1 MKLYK
6 VYPEC
11 FKVNDGK
18 NCLHWVIQS
27 YSSKPIFMWNF
38 EINNYYE
45 HGLDK
50 DHFTNLDKPN
60 FKGCG
65 NPFNTLTDEEIEK
78 VRKAKPEV
86 TKVKY
91 DTYTITLDNDDT
103 NETFKDSLQ
112 STFNGDTWSFYK
124 VSKYNEPIETY
135 YNSYDNNIG
144 DISRDKI
151 KDSSIDYKKIIQG
164 LKDDEKLV
172 MYHHYDK
179 DSFTEWFRIGDKIIL
194 FNVTVNH

>member
-27 YSSKPIFMWNF
+27 YSSKPIFMWDF

-45 HGLDK
+45 YGPDK
-50 DHFTNLDKPN
+50 DHFINLGKPN

-65 NPFNTLTDEEIEK
+65 NPFNILTDNEIEEVK
-78 VRKAKPEV
+78 NARPEV

-91 DTYTITLDNDDT
+91 DTYTITFN
-103 NETFKDSLQ
+103 NNIETFKDSLQ

-124 VSKYNEPIETY
+124 VSKYNEPIEIY
-135 YNSYDNNIG
+135 YNSYDNNV
-144 DISRDKI
+144 DRTKDK
-151 KDSSIDYKKIIQG
+151 DYSIDYKKIIES
-164 LKDDEKLV
+164 LKTDEKLV

-179 DSFTEWFRIGDKIIL
+179 DSFTEWFRVDDKIVL
-194 FNVTVNH
+194 FNLTVNNPERIT